1 MAPSLKGSSMSQPK
15 KGIRSAFTLI
25 ELLVVIAIIGV
36 LMGLLLPAINRIRA
50 SANRLACE
58 NNIRQIGLG
67 LQAANA
73 AQNRLPPAFGTYNG
87 KPSITVA
94 TGAQAGQVIP
104 YSATLFYHLLPHLE
118 APGTYQ
124 RFPPLF
130 NFTTNAFSLA
140 PAAPF
145 NNITNAA
152 FTADD
157 NAAQFKVPS
166 YICPSDITGDSS
178 GVTTSSGLGNSPWGE
193 NCYAGNYF
201 VFGLVSS
208 PKLPESVPDG
218 LSSTIFF
225 AEKPPICTSVGPG
238 GNLWAAAPFFPTSP
252 ASNYGG
258 TFGYDNFAAGANVF
272 RIPNT
277 KTGFSGTFQTIAP
290 GASCDPRDAGSP
302 HDSGINVAMG
312 DGSAKFISNS
322 ISATTWAALVTP
334 YPVPAINI
342 VRPDVPGSDWAQ

>member
-1 MAPSLKGSSMSQPK
+1 MSQPK

-67 LQAANA
+67 LQSANA

-87 KPSITVA
+87 KPSVTSA
-94 TGAQAGQVIP
+94 TTGAVTP
-104 YSATLFYHLLPHLE
+104 YGATLFYHLLPHLE
-118 APGTYQ
+118 QPGTYS

-130 NFTTNAFSLA
+130 TAPATTVLAGTNLA
-140 PAAPF
+140 PF
-145 NNITNAA
+145 IGITNAT
-152 FTADD
+152 FTLDD
-157 NAAQFKVPS
+157 NAAQLKVPS
-166 YICPSDITGDSS
+166 YICPSDITGDAS
-178 GVTTSSGLGNSPWGE
+178 GVTASSGFGPGGSAWGE
-193 NCYAGNYF
+193 NCYAANYY

-225 AEKPPICTSVGPG
+225 AEKPPICSGAGPG
-238 GNLWAAAPFFPTSP
+238 GNLWAAAPFFPTTP
-252 ASNYGG
+252 ASNFGG
-258 TFGYDNFAAGANVF
+258 TFGYNTFTTGAAAF
-272 RIPNT
+272 RIPNPT
-277 KTGFSGTFQTIAP
+277 NSYSFTTFQTIAP
-290 GASCDPRDAGSP
+290 GTTCNPLDAGSP

-322 ISATTWAALVTP
+322 ISAQTWSALVTP
-334 YPVPAINI
+334 YPIPAINI
-342 VRPDVPGSDWAQ
+342 LRADVPGSDWAN